1 MSVPSNSPQIFL
13 LKSEVEKVFGMPV
26 RTHDAF
32 LSLVDKIES
41 SLSEHV
47 SESTLE
53 RVWGYSTR
61 KTKALSLRTLDVLSR
76 FVGTASWEDFCR
88 VVKYASQ
95 EESEELT
102 TPSII
107 SENLEQGAVLKL
119 GWLPDRIIR
128 VRHLGKHRF
137 EIIESVNSSLKPG
150 DSFECLMF
158 QKEQPLYL
166 DRFRNAGSGEER
178 RYVVGERNG
187 LTLLEVEK

>member
-1 MSVPSNSPQIFL
+1 MSFYVIFL
-13 LKSEVEKVFGMPV
+13 VPPRPLA
-26 RTHDAF
+26 RQC
-32 LSLVDKIES
+32 
-41 SLSEHV
+41 
-47 SESTLE
+47 
-53 RVWGYSTR
+53 
-61 KTKALSLRTLDVLSR
+61 
-76 FVGTASWEDFCR
+76 ASWEDFCK
-88 VVKYASQ
+88 VVKYATP

-107 SENLEQGAVLKL
+107 SENLETGTVIKL

-128 VRHLGKHRF
+128 VGYLGKHRF

-166 DRFRNAGSGEER
+166 DRFRSAGSEEER

-187 LTLLEVEK
+187 LTLLETEK